1 MESVHSRHLFDDRLE
16 EGRATTSSLLGL
28 VDYESRANEERPPF
42 YESFL
47 LRLSRHNLLKSCIG
61 TMFESSTASA
71 LTRIKE
77 QRAHALEAT
86 QRGRRPLT
94 SDRIYVVIDRMWGQ
108 LISMDRMLAELA
120 SGVIDGEDSVL
131 VCDPSLP
138 AVMRSVKSV
147 LVGKNEK
154 LVVLVAMQQYS
165 DNGFMTLKGASRTPS
180 SLRTASASASAQ
192 RVHGTYATPVRH
204 LPVQPLCTAT
214 AHAYAAA
221 PFWVRRMAAQRSSR
235 FLSDVVELLCQREIR
250 SDVKVLPA
258 YRNSVTGSA
267 LSLSEHTPV
276 KEAVSLTTLLGVG
289 RNTGLLDNDGDGSMD
304 MREAVKFASNVM
316 RGNVSVR
323 VMPVTPAE

>member
-16 EGRATTSSLLGL
+16 AGRATTSSLLGL
-28 VDYESRANEERPPF
+28 VDYESRASEERPPF

-61 TMFESSTASA
+61 SMFESSTANA

-165 DNGFMTLKGASRTPS
+165 DNGFMTLKGARRTPS
-180 SLRTASASASAQ
+180 SLPRSLGTGLCAACAWHLRGTCAAS
-192 RVHGTYATPVRH
+192 VHGH
-204 LPVQPLCTAT
+204 CTAL
-214 AHAYAAA
+214 HHAA
-221 PFWVRRMAAQRSSR
+221 PR
-235 FLSDVVELLCQREIR
+235 CC
-250 SDVKVLPA
+250 
-258 YRNSVTGSA
+258 
-267 LSLSEHTPV
+267 
-276 KEAVSLTTLLGVG
+276 TLLGASHG
-289 RNTGLLDNDGDGSMD
+289 CSALLPLSFRRGGASLPAGDPKR
-304 MREAVKFASNVM
+304 REGAP
-316 RGNVSVR
+316 RLPQLR
-323 VMPVTPAE
+323 HRQCAELE

>member
-1 MESVHSRHLFDDRLE
+1 MLVWLYEHPGLTVLTSPEENVFLSQPPQRGAEMDSVHSRHLLDDRLE

-47 LRLSRHNLLKSCIG
+47 LRMSRHNLLKSCIG
-61 TMFESSTASA
+61 TMFESSTATA

-165 DNGFMTLKGASRTPS
+165 DNGFMTLKGARRMPS
-180 SLRTASASASAQ
+180 SLRAASASASAQ
-192 RVHGTYATPVRH
+192 RVHGTCCAAPVRH
-204 LPVQPLCTAT
+204 LCARCTT
-214 AHAYAAA
+214 LHH
-221 PFWVRRMAAQRSSR
+221 AAQR
-235 FLSDVVELLCQREIR
+235 CC
-250 SDVKVLPA
+250 
-258 YRNSVTGSA
+258 
-267 LSLSEHTPV
+267 
-276 KEAVSLTTLLGVG
+276 TLLGASHG
-289 RNTGLLDNDGDGSMD
+289 RSALLPLPFRRGGASLPAGDPKR
-304 MREAVKFASNVM
+304 RE
-316 RGNVSVR
+316 G
-323 VMPVTPAE
+323 TPRLPQLRHRQRAELE

>member
-1 MESVHSRHLFDDRLE
+1 MESVHSRHLLDDRLE
-16 EGRATTSSLLGL
+16 EGRATMSSLIGIM
-28 VDYESRANEERPPF
+28 DYESRANEQRPPW

-61 TMFESSTASA
+61 SMFESSTATA
-71 LTRIKE
+71 LDRIKA

-86 QRGRRPLT
+86 QRGRRPQT
-94 SDRIYVVIDRMWGQ
+94 DDRIYVVIDRLWGQ

-147 LVGKNEK
+147 LVGKNEN
-154 LVVLVAMQQYS
+154 LIVLVAMQQYS
-165 DNGFMTLKGASRTPS
+165 DNGFMTLK
-180 SLRTASASASAQ
+180 
-192 RVHGTYATPVRH
+192 
-204 LPVQPLCTAT
+204 
-214 AHAYAAA
+214 
-221 PFWVRRMAAQRSSR
+221 
-235 FLSDVVELLCQREIR
+235 DVVELLCQREIR

-276 KEAVSLTTLLGVG
+276 KEAVPLKTLLGQG

-304 MREAVKFASNVM
+304 MREAMKLASNVM

-323 VMPVTPAE
+323 VMPNTPAE